1 MPVMVLGWDPPAPLA
16 SRLHGKA
23 RDLKGLWYFSASGA
37 LCSLDSPFEFEL
49 TKMVPIRY
57 GNELIWLTVE

>member
-1 MPVMVLGWDPPAPLA
+1 MLASEQRRGGRGMPVMVLGWDPPAPLA

-37 LCSLDSPFEFEL
+37 LFFGLAS
-49 TKMVPIRY
+49 
-57 GNELIWLTVE
+57 